1 LFALF
6 LIFILDLLEGFLYL
20 ASATILPDVLEADVS
35 AVMRLLQ
42 VGSFLLGIG
51 FMYLVAALEALEETK
66 ASEDDSVR
74 SHNEL

>member
-1 LFALF
+1 M
-6 LIFILDLLEGFLYL
+6 IGFLYL

-66 ASEDDSVR
+66 ALEGDSVQI
-74 SHNEL
+74 HNEL